1 MAKITF
7 TNLKLKLNT
16 EVKTVNFEN
25 NSIEVLQ
32 YLPIDDK
39 YSLIMLAL
47 QNAEENGI
55 YHPVT
60 LDMFFHLY
68 MVYMYSNIT
77 FTEKQKENPTKLYDI
92 IKSSGLLDTLLEAI
106 PEEEYDMLYS
116 YLETVMSDLIE
127 QKLSVSGLIQSF
139 IQDLPAQA
147 EAAMN
152 IVNNF
157 DKEKFQNVINFAKA
171 ANGGR
176 DI

>member
-1 MAKITF
+1 
-7 TNLKLKLNT
+7 
-16 EVKTVNFEN
+16 
-25 NSIEVLQ
+25 
-32 YLPIDDK
+32 
-39 YSLIMLAL
+39 
-47 QNAEENGI
+47 
-55 YHPVT
+55 
-60 LDMFFHLY
+60 
-68 MVYMYSNIT
+68 
-77 FTEKQKENPTKLYDI
+77 
-92 IKSSGLLDTLLEAI
+92 
-106 PEEEYDMLYS
+106 MLYS
-116 YLETVMSDLIE
+116 YLETVMSDVIE